1 MSTGPDAALGTIW
14 PTAETFEFL
23 AEDRRVIPVVR
34 KLLADGET
42 PLGLY
47 RKLSQDA
54 PGTFLLESAEHG
66 GKWSRY
72 SIIGAR
78 SAAILTARQGQV
90 HWIGDPPVGVPTSGP
105 VTDGLA
111 QTLEVL
117 DTPQLPGLPP
127 LTGGLV
133 GSLSYDLVDQW
144 HGVDSKTPDD
154 LNLPEVFLALAT
166 DLVVM
171 DHLDSTIWL
180 IANAINHDNTDE
192 RVREAWQDAVER
204 LDRMTAQLAVPAEPT
219 IAQFHTRHTAN
230 IDRKTA
236 AKDFEAAVEVARKRM
251 AAGEASQVVLSQRFD
266 VECTADPIDVYRT
279 LRTANP
285 SPYMYLLRG
294 IDEQGR
300 NFDVVGSSPEV
311 LAKINDGHVVSR
323 PIGGTRPRGE
333 KPQDDLYLEQELRA
347 DLKELGEHDILV
359 ELAKSDLAPVCEAGT
374 VELTEYLTV
383 ERYSHVMHLVSTIS
397 GAQRADVS
405 AYDVLKATF
414 PAGTL
419 SGAPKPEIFKIIDE
433 LEPQRRGIYGGTI
446 GYFDFAGN
454 MDMAI
459 AIRTAVIRDGIA
471 HVQAGAGLVVD
482 SVAELEQRECEL
494 KAAALVRAVST
505 AATLEAPETNFGGA

>member
-1 MSTGPDAALGTIW
+1 MSTGPSSALGVTW
-14 PTAETFEFL
+14 PSLDTFETL
-23 AEDRRVIPVVR
+23 AQDRRVIPVVR
-34 KLLADGET
+34 RLLADGET

-47 RKLSQDA
+47 RKLSASA

-66 GKWSRY
+66 GRWSRY
-72 SIIGAR
+72 SIIGAKA
-78 SAAILTARQGQV
+78 AAILTSRAGQT

-105 VTDGLA
+105 VTETLA
-111 QTLEVL
+111 ETLKVL
-117 DTPQLPGLPP
+117 DTPKLPGMPP

-133 GSLSYDLVDQW
+133 GSLSYDLVHQW
-144 HGVDSKTPDD
+144 HGIESQKPDD
-154 LNLPEVFLALAT
+154 LNLPEIFLALAT

-192 RVREAWQDAVER
+192 RVEDAWRDAVSR
-204 LDRMTAQLAVPAEPT
+204 LDRMAGQLSVAAPATVAE
-219 IAQFHTRHTAN
+219 FHTEYSAKVR
-230 IDRKTA
+230 RKTEA
-236 AKDFEAAVEVARKRM
+236 HDFEASVEQARQRM
-251 AAGEASQVVLSQRFD
+251 LAGEASQVVLSQRFD
-266 VECTADPIDVYRT
+266 VECEADPIDVYRT

-294 IDEQGR
+294 IDSQDR
-300 NFDVVGSSPEV
+300 DFAVVGSSPEV
-311 LAKINDGHVVSR
+311 LAKINDGHVISR

-333 KPQDDLYLEQELRA
+333 KPQDDLYLEEELRA
-347 DLKELGEHDILV
+347 DTKELGEHDILV
-359 ELAKSDLAPVCEAGT
+359 ELAKSDMSKVCDPET

-383 ERYSHVMHLVSTIS
+383 ERYSHVMHLVSTVAGTLKQ
-397 GAQRADVS
+397 GAS

-419 SGAPKPEIFKIIDE
+419 SGAPKPEVFRIIDE

-459 AIRTAVIRDGIA
+459 AIRTGVIRDGIA
-471 HVQAGAGLVVD
+471 HIQAGAGLVVD
-482 SVAELEQRECEL
+482 SVPESEQNECEL
-494 KAAALVRAVST
+494 KAAAMVRAVSA
-505 AATLEAPETNFGGA
+505 AATLKAPAQP